1 VSRPLTLITEIGTG
15 LGTIPDLELATAF
28 DTGVPDVLVG
38 VDDKVWASLS
48 AWWSNGEYRR
58 PFADAFEDG
67 RHFYRSDLGLRYRA
81 PLTVEW
87 RGPHKAPE
95 DDPLPADLRIDG
107 VFAVSCKNLS
117 KVLSNPSPAALFHSA
132 LRQPELG
139 GRDWYD
145 EIAPVE
151 LGNLY
156 RAAVEH
162 LDLTGFPPLPSG
174 LTRGQRA
181 VLKAQLAR
189 TWPPALEA
197 EVAEWVTAVST
208 RSAALLDQTLA
219 TKRDRERF
227 YWRLLRI
234 HSAPYFI
241 LGRQPS
247 GPTRLGVL
255 TPWDLR
261 RRFSFEGLEIA
272 PAEAGQPQIQ
282 WTASFKDLA
291 TGGSRQTAGH
301 VEIRWSHGRFCGA
314 PESKIY
320 LDTPHDRAVGYL
332 PI

>member
-1 VSRPLTLITEIGTG
+1 MSRSLTLITEIGTG
-15 LGTIPDLELATAF
+15 LGMIPDLELATVF
-28 DTGVPDVLVG
+28 DTGVPDALVG
-38 VDDKVWASLS
+38 VDAGVWASLS
-48 AWWSNGEYRR
+48 EWWSSGDYGRQ
-58 PFADAFEDG
+58 FADAFEDG

-107 VFAVSCKNLS
+107 VFMVSCKNLS

-132 LRQPELG
+132 LRHPEFG
-139 GRDWYD
+139 GRDWYE

-151 LGNLY
+151 LANLY
-156 RAAVEH
+156 RAAVGH
-162 LDLTGFPPLPSG
+162 LALTGFPPSPSM
-174 LTRGQRA
+174 LTPGQRST
-181 VLKAQLAR
+181 LKTRLAR
-189 TWPPALEA
+189 RWPPALDA
-197 EVAEWVTAVST
+197 EVAEWVAAVSS
-208 RSAALLDQTLA
+208 RSARLLNQTLA

-247 GPTRLGVL
+247 GATRLRVV

-261 RRFSFEGLEIA
+261 RRLSFDGLEVH
-272 PAEAGQPQIQ
+272 PARVGQPQIQ
-282 WTASFKDLA
+282 WVASFRELE
-291 TGGSRQTAGH
+291 TGTRRETDGH

-320 LDTPHDRAVGYL
+320 LDTPHDQACGYV